1 MKIFVWGTGRLV
13 GKILGGGEKTDKF
26 KSHTGFYR

>member
-13 GKILGGGEKTDKF
+13 GKILGGGKTDKF